1 VGVLSNMLF
10 RYKLRI
16 NDNMATQRYNSLLAK
31 VRDWSNKPSS
41 NTIPDS
47 VIDSCLSYSA
57 DECYRN
63 LRIPPLEFTTRY
75 TVVAADNSGENS
87 AGLPYGN
94 AFTSFLIP
102 DDLTQFNYV
111 RTVAGASTETPY
123 VTYPSNV
130 SKVFNEI
137 TDKRTF
143 FDLYG
148 EKYSVYNWMWMDNK
162 IYIHPQLAVGAQVE
176 INYYRRLPA
185 LNSLYDVTPTNYI
198 VGLQDQSQLY
208 LTLGTVVD
216 TPLYFSGAGVNERCF
231 DNLQEAT
238 MYSTPVTTKY
248 YQGKEVPNWLRD
260 ENERL
265 LLWGA
270 LSNLGGY
277 LFDDKME
284 ARYKAK
290 FEENLFSLN
299 KEEKWRRA
307 SGGNVQ
313 MNMNTGGLI

>member
-1 VGVLSNMLF
+1 
-10 RYKLRI
+10 
-16 NDNMATQRYNSLLAK
+16 MATPVYDALVAK
-31 VRDWSNKPSS
+31 VRDWANKPSS
-41 NTIPDS
+41 STIPDS
-47 VIDSCLSYSA
+47 VIESCLSYSA

-94 AFTSFLIP
+94 AFTSFVIP

-111 RTVAGASTETPY
+111 RTVASDNVNVTPY
-123 VTYPSNV
+123 ATYPSNV

-162 IYIHPQLAVGAQVE
+162 VYIHPQLAVGAQVE

-185 LNSLYDVTPTNYI
+185 LDALYDVTPTNYVI
-198 VGLQDQSQLY
+198 GLQDASQLY
-208 LTLGTVVD
+208 LTLGTASD
-216 TPLYFSGAGVNERCF
+216 TPLYFSGTGTAERCF

-238 MYSTPVTTKY
+238 LYNTPVTTKY
-248 YQGKEVPNWLRD
+248 YIGKEAPNWLKD

-265 LLWGA
+265 VLWGA

-284 ARYKAK
+284 ARYKAR
-290 FEENLFSLN
+290 FDESINSLN

-313 MNMNTGGLI
+313 MNFNSGGLF